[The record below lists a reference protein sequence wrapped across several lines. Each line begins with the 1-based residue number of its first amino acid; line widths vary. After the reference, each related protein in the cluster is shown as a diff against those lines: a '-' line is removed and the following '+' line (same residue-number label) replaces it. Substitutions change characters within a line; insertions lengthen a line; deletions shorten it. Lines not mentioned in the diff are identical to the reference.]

1 MDATD
6 IVLLGLVW
14 AQFRRPE
21 AGIQLIDA
29 IESDDPEIVSLAA
42 AMLEQEGLCS
52 KELVNEAMSRCSH
65 SSNLEHGSTLAFRET
80 LHKRSPAISGG
91 CRQHPHSFLLRDKCF
106 DSYRYNHTFSC
117 LSLKICRSAKSK
129 LAPMP

>member
-65 SSNLEHGSTLAFRET
+65 SSNLEARLYARVPGNVAQALSSDFWWL
-80 LHKRSPAISGG
+80 PAA
-91 CRQHPHSFLLRDKCF
+91 
-106 DSYRYNHTFSC
+106 
-117 LSLKICRSAKSK
+117 SA
-129 LAPMP
+129 